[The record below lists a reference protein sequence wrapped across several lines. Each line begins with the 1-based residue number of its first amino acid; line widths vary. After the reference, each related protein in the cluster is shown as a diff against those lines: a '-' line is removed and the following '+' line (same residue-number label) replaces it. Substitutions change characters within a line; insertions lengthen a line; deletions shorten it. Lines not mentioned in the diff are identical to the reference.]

1 MKLTKVFLIGLAIFA
16 AACSSDDDDAK
27 PNLGKK
33 KLSLLEAEP
42 ITPPS
47 ALANS
52 ENPHAQAIVQLI
64 AETNIMSMYAP
75 LFETPAGA
83 TKSSSKIT
91 ASNGRVNDTGDFE
104 TYIWEDEDSGQS
116 VAYQVSEES
125 KSYVFEIFMKF
136 DNDSEWIK
144 LMDVEE
150 RKDQSAG
157 SLVVYNF
164 ESDDAST
171 KLLEYSWA
179 RGNNVFE
186 LTMKTYEEEIE
197 TVHLV
202 YNEKTQAGSV
212 AYEGSDESY
221 EMEWDSNGNGTYTY
235 YDENGDISEEG
246 EW

>member
-1 MKLTKVFLIGLAIFA
+1 MKLTKVFLIGLALFA
-16 AACSSDDDDAK
+16 AACSNDDDDAK

-42 ITPPS
+42 ITAPS

-52 ENPHAQAIVQLI
+52 ESPQAQLAASLI
-64 AETNIMSMYAP
+64 ASTNIMSAYAQ
-75 LFETPAGA
+75 LFDTPAGA

-104 TYIWEDEDSGQS
+104 TYVWEDDDSGQS

-136 DNDSEWIK
+136 DNNSEWIK

-157 SLVVYNF
+157 SLTVYNF

-171 KLLEYSWA
+171 ILLEYSWT
-179 RGNNVFE
+179 RGNNIVE
-186 LTMKTYEEEIE
+186 LTMKTYDEEVE
-197 TVHLV
+197 TLHLV
-202 YNEKTQAGSV
+202 YNEKTQAGSITF
-212 AYEGSDESY
+212 EGIDDSF
-221 EMEWDSNGNGTYTY
+221 EMEWDSDGNGTYTY
-235 YDENGDISEEG
+235 FDENGEISEEG